1 MKKKLIELV
10 FIYLK
15 VKNRDLWYVV
25 LKDLLLVLNRF
36 IGRILK
42 ISIGDCYNYVVVK
55 VLVKIFFFWICFI

>member
-25 LKDLLLVLNRF
+25 FKDLFLVLNRF
-36 IGRILK
+36 IGRIIK
-42 ISIGDCYNYVVVK
+42 YSIGDCYNFVVVK